1 MGTQTTANTDEEE
14 ISLCSSIQTKS
25 PPVEQIISFGIPSI
39 PNKTIIALK
48 GNKEDNNTADASS
61 STYSTNGDDAFTST
75 RSNSVVSFNEDV
87 TMNHVDNFRYV
98 LNKRE
103 RYSIWYSDMEMS
115 RMFVDG
121 YKEKMMTDELSN
133 TNTDDVLENGTKTT
147 TTTTKTDS
155 NTTKRRKFFL
165 TKKAAKRIS
174 NFFSSERTGRRSHVD
189 SSMRERTAV
198 IARCA

>member
-121 YKEKMMTDELSN
+121 YKEKIMTDESSN
-133 TNTDDVLENGTKTT
+133 TNTDDVLENGAATRTT
-147 TTTTKTDS
+147 DKIDS
-155 NTTKRRKFFL
+155 NTIKRRNFFS
-165 TKKAAKRIS
+165 TKKAAKRIT
-174 NFFSSERTGRRSHVD
+174 N
-189 SSMRERTAV
+189 
-198 IARCA
+198 